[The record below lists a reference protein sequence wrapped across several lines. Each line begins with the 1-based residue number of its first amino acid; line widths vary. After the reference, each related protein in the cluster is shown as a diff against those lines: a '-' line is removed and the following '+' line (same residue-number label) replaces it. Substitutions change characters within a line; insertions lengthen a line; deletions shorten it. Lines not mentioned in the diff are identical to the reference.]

1 MYFCTFTL
9 YQISASTFD
18 LPLAILVPL
27 KSEKC
32 FLRTCNN
39 LFSICFYFILV
50 LKIIASFA
58 RRTIR
63 EHLHPMVLLRTVDL
77 FYLKLT

>member
-1 MYFCTFTL
+1 MVFFCTFTL
-9 YQISASTFD
+9 YQISTSTFD

-27 KSEKC
+27 KSENASYAPVIIC
-32 FLRTCNN
+32 FLYVFF
-39 LFSICFYFILV
+39 LILV

-63 EHLHPMVLLRTVDL
+63 EHLHPKVLL
-77 FYLKLT
+77 